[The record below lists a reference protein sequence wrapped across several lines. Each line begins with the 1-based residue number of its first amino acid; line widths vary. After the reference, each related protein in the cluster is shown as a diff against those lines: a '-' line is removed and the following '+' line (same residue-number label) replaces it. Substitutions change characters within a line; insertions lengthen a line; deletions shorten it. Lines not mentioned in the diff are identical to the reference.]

1 MLEVK
6 IIAIKE
12 FLNIASRLITFFYN
26 IFLEIQEK
34 KKPYTIDFD
43 QIKIV
48 LLKRISSISP
58 LHLHFIMS

>member
-12 FLNIASRLITFFYN
+12 FLNIAPRLIKFFYN
-26 IFLEIQEK
+26 IFFRNPRK
-34 KKPYTIDFD
+34 NHYTIDFD

-58 LHLHFIMS
+58 LHLHFMT